1 MNHPIQTLSQNLRSL
16 RRLHRYTLEEVAGRI
31 GVSRQA
37 VAKWETGETAPDMV
51 NCDALAQLY
60 QVSLDDL
67 VHHDAAERGVPV
79 PPKGKHVF
87 GTVTVGDRGQVVIP
101 KRARD
106 LFNIRPGDSLM
117 VLGDE
122 EMGTR
127 GLALVDPQLFFA
139 HLEYYRRMAE
149 GEETP

>member
-1 MNHPIQTLSQNLRSL
+1 MKDPTLLLSRNLKAL
-16 RRLHRYTLEEVAGRI
+16 RRLQRYTLEDVAGRI

-37 VAKWETGETAPDMV
+37 VAKWESGESAPDVV

-67 VHHDAAERGVPV
+67 LHHDVEALGVPI
-79 PPKGKHVF
+79 PPKGKHLF
-87 GTVTVGDRGQVVIP
+87 GTVTVGERGQVVIP

-106 LFNIRPGDSLM
+106 LFGIRPGDSLL

-122 EMGTR
+122 DIGTR
-127 GLALVDPQLFFA
+127 GIALIDPALFFA
-139 HLEYYRRMAE
+139 HLEQYRRLAQ
-149 GEETP
+149 GEEQP